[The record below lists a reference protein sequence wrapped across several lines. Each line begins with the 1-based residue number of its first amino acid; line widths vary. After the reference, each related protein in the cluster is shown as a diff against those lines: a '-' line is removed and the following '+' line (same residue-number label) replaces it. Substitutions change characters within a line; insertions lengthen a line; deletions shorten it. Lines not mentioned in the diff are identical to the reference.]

1 LGIIRREMLYRR
13 RGRPR
18 GPAHSL
24 TDVTNCAYLIR
35 ISKKYGVDTRK
46 FLVCFLD
53 AWAHENSSYKS
64 VSIKRR
70 QKTENEGIF
79 LVTQDQKIIAQLRL
93 NEKLLEYL
101 PEVDLSSFRFVECAP
116 ARKIEALKA
125 IDLQIKDINA
135 GVRRVNLTAK
145 IVEKSITRRVFSR
158 FGDPLDVSTATISD
172 NTGSIKLPL
181 WNAQIDMI
189 SVGDIVQIENGRV
202 KPFRGELQVS
212 VGRTGRLQVVESQ

>member
-1 LGIIRREMLYRR
+1 LGIIRRAMLYHR
-13 RGRPR
+13 RGRPH
-18 GPAHSL
+18 GPAHSS

-53 AWAHENSSYKS
+53 AWTHENSSYKS
-64 VSIKRR
+64 MSIKRR
-70 QKTENEGIF
+70 QRTQNDGIF

-93 NEKLLEYL
+93 NEKMLEYL

-135 GVRRVNLTAK
+135 GVKRVNLTAK

-212 VGRTGRLQVVESQ
+212 VGRTGKLQVVESQ